1 MAYKIEVD
9 EVGNY
14 IEYLRKFKKKLE
26 SELLQF
32 EKDLKNAHEFWDDNN
47 YEETIKAKEIVAKEH
62 KKLIDAIETS
72 RLFLL
77 STILVTD
84 SKILLEESITGRI
97 SLATEAKS
105 NVPEK
110 SGFVVVGNV
119 LIIFLF
125 IIYLLKSICFTL
137 YKR

>member
-62 KKLIDAIETS
+62 KKLIDAIEA
-72 RLFLL
+72 
-77 STILVTD
+77 
-84 SKILLEESITGRI
+84 
-97 SLATEAKS
+97 SLKKLKQMHMEYET
-105 NVPEK
+105 
-110 SGFVVVGNV
+110 
-119 LIIFLF
+119 
-125 IIYLLKSICFTL
+125 YL
-137 YKR
+137 KRGKR

>member
-72 RLFLL
+72 LKKL
-77 STILVTD
+77 
-84 SKILLEESITGRI
+84 KQMHQEY
-97 SLATEAKS
+97 
-105 NVPEK
+105 EK
-110 SGFVVVGNV
+110 
-119 LIIFLF
+119 
-125 IIYLLKSICFTL
+125 YLRRK
-137 YKR
+137 